1 MIDTISCWISHNTL
15 FFLSGVGFLS
25 FHDVVCMWAAAVV
38 AVAFFVAFRRSKFFT
53 SDTVFFTSCR
63 RDLISMYICDVSRCQ
78 MSDTRNI
85 YSYIIHI
92 LRDKIIFC
100 SIRGRTPCVYCVLR
114 LENLEKFS
122 TLPLRFSTLPL
133 LISTLPLLISTLP
146 LFFSGRFSAFV
157 VGVLG
162 YDDG

>member
-1 MIDTISCWISHNTL
+1 
-15 FFLSGVGFLS
+15 
-25 FHDVVCMWAAAVV
+25 MWAAAVV

-100 SIRGRTPCVYCVLR
+100 SIRGRTPCVYCVSR
-114 LENLEKFS
+114 LKNLKKFS
-122 TLPLRFSTLPL
+122 TLPTLFSTLPTA
-133 LISTLPLLISTLP
+133 ISTLPTLFSTLP
-146 LFFSGRFSAFV
+146 TLWRVCFSAFV

-162 YDDG
+162 YDEG

>member
-1 MIDTISCWISHNTL
+1 MIDTSLHL
-15 FFLSGVGFLS
+15 FLCSVWCFLNVHFLRWW
-25 FHDVVCMWAAAVV
+25 FVCMWAAAVV
-38 AVAFFVAFRRSKFFT
+38 AVAFSFT
-53 SDTVFFTSCR
+53 FCR

-100 SIRGRTPCVYCVLR
+100 SIRGRTPCVYCVSR
-114 LENLEKFS
+114 LENLENFS

-133 LISTLPLLISTLP
+133 LISTLPL
-146 LFFSGRFSAFV
+146 FCSGRFLAFV